1 MWTVLKID
9 KKKYQLM
16 KIDLKKKLG
25 DNYNLYCPKMIIKK
39 YNKNKLISK
48 ELNLLGDYIFCFS
61 KKFENNYYLKN
72 LSFIRGVK
80 SILIN
85 THYQK
90 DISEFIHNCKKHEN
104 ESGYLCTNFIKTNIE
119 NNYKFIS
126 GPFVEKIFKILNI
139 QKNKI
144 LILMGNIKTSIKP
157 EEHLFYPV

>member
-1 MWTVLKID
+1 MVISHGTHVQHND
-9 KKKYQLM
+9 KWSCLEW
-16 KIDLKKKLG
+16 
-25 DNYNLYCPKMIIKK
+25 
-39 YNKNKLISK
+39 K
-48 ELNLLGDYIFCFS
+48 EHS
-61 KKFENNYYLKN
+61 
-72 LSFIRGVK
+72 RT
-80 SILIN
+80 LIN